1 VGRELR
7 LPCAGSARQ
16 RSDTKETPADVA
28 SHRLKRAVRGAVSL
42 SAVATV
48 VASFCSVPALAQPP
62 APPPPPNN
70 ASEALKQWQ
79 DASAAAEKANED
91 LLAAQNDLNNKKG
104 ELDKATADLAASEV
118 AEKEAHTQEEQF
130 RGKVDALASA
140 SFEGARF
147 NNLSALLAGN
157 SQQDF
162 LDRAS
167 ALNLLATD
175 NREALETFTAAVN
188 KAAKARTDATDAQH
202 RSQEAKTKA
211 EELTNQIAQNKTEL
225 ENRATETRKAYD
237 RLSSKEKAA
246 LAGPVNRGVYLAPP
260 GVAHAVVQ
268 RALDQVGKPYVFGA
282 DGPGSF
288 DCSGLTMFA
297 YQAGGV
303 GLPHSSRAQYT
314 MGKPVAYGAWQP
326 GDLLFYGGSA
336 GSIHHVA
343 MYIGDGQIVHASHS
357 GVPVLVA
364 PVSNGGSDYF
374 GSKRLLG

>member
-1 VGRELR
+1 M
-7 LPCAGSARQ
+7 
-16 RSDTKETPADVA
+16 A
-28 SHRLKRAVRGAVSL
+28 SHRLKRAVRGAVSI
-42 SAVATV
+42 SAVLTV
-48 VASFCSVPALAQPP
+48 VASFSSVPALAQPP

-91 LLAAQNDLNNKKG
+91 LLAAQNDLNNKKAD
-104 ELDKATADLAASEV
+104 LDKATGDLASSKVSET
-118 AEKEAHTQEEQF
+118 EAHAQEEQF
-130 RGKVDALASA
+130 RGKVDLLASA

-175 NREALETFTAAVN
+175 NREALEKFTSAVN
-188 KAAKARTDATDAQH
+188 KAAKARTDATDAQR
-202 RSQEAKTKA
+202 RSQEAKDKA
-211 EELTNQIAQNKTEL
+211 EQLTNQIAQNKTDL
-225 ENRATETRKAYD
+225 ESRATDARKAYD
-237 RLSSKEKAA
+237 KLSGKEKAA
-246 LAGPVNRGVYLAPP
+246 LAGPVSKGVYLAPP
-260 GVAHAVVQ
+260 GVAHTVVQ
-268 RALDQVGKPYVFGA
+268 AALDQVGDRYVYGA
-282 DGPGSF
+282 AGPSSW

-297 YQAGGV
+297 YSQGGV
-303 GLPHSSRAQYT
+303 SLPHSSRAQYT

-326 GDLLFYGGSA
+326 GDLLFYGSSA
-336 GSIHHVA
+336 GAIHHVA
-343 MYIGDGQIVHASHS
+343 MYIGDGNIVHASHS